1 MRGVMI
7 CITLAMDY
15 YLYNTLLEKY
25 NFPFL
30 KFKESGKSGVYV
42 ITPDFNWRRRVHG
55 CCLLAER
62 TGT

>member
-1 MRGVMI
+1 
-7 CITLAMDY
+7 MDY